1 MLGNARVPNLFPIVY
16 CSDGFCDLSGY
27 PRLMKLCDIYL
38 HECSDDLIQFKILP
52 QIEVYG
58 RFDYLGEPKSFS
70 QIFVLLIWLDLI
82 LIFIDQ
88 KIFVTPLQTVRNNA
102 SLNNRVIESK

>member
-1 MLGNARVPNLFPIVY
+1 
-16 CSDGFCDLSGY
+16 
-27 PRLMKLCDIYL
+27 MKLCDIYL
-38 HECSDDLIQFKILP
+38 HECSVLIQFKILP
-52 QIEVYG
+52 QTEVYG

-88 KIFVTPLQTVRNNA
+88 KIFITPLQTVRNNA